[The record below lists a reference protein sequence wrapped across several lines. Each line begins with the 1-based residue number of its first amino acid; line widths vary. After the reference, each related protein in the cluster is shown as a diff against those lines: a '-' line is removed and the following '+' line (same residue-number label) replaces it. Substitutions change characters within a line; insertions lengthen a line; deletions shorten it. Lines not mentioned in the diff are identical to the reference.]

1 MGPLSWPEILI
12 ILVVLLLL
20 FGAKRL
26 PEMGRSLGKGMREFK
41 DAVTG
46 NRKDDEDEAVR
57 LTPPPDPAERVT
69 TGNMSSASATAPFH
83 AANVPPT
90 FVAEPPVRSMR

>member
-1 MGPLSWPEILI
+1 MPGPLSIWEIMI

-26 PEMGRSLGKGMREFK
+26 PEMGRSLGRGMREFK

-46 NRKDDEDEAVR
+46 KDDERERAE
-57 LTPPPDPAERVT
+57 LNPPNPPPASPASPSTKPSETERV
-69 TGNMSSASATAPFH
+69 SS
-83 AANVPPT
+83 
-90 FVAEPPVRSMR
+90 

>member
-1 MGPLSWPEILI
+1 MPGPLSIWEILI

-26 PEMGRSLGKGMREFK
+26 PEMGKSLGRGMREFK

-46 NRKDDEDEAVR
+46 KDDEPAE
-57 LTPPPDPAERVT
+57 LSPPPASPATSTTKPSETERVS
-69 TGNMSSASATAPFH
+69 G
-83 AANVPPT
+83 
-90 FVAEPPVRSMR
+90 

>member
-46 NRKDDEDEAVR
+46 NEEPPAQPEQ
-57 LTPPPDPAERVT
+57 LGATPTPAPTPTAPQPADTTAQPNSERV
-69 TGNMSSASATAPFH
+69 SQS
-83 AANVPPT
+83 
-90 FVAEPPVRSMR
+90 

>member
-1 MGPLSWPEILI
+1 MPGPLSIWEILI

-26 PEMGRSLGKGMREFK
+26 PEMGKSLGRGMREFK

-46 NRKDDEDEAVR
+46 KDDEPAE
-57 LTPPPDPAERVT
+57 LTPPPASPAPSSSTTTKPSETERV
-69 TGNMSSASATAPFH
+69 SS
-83 AANVPPT
+83 
-90 FVAEPPVRSMR
+90 

>member
-46 NRKDDEDEAVR
+46 NDEPPAQPEQLSAPP
-57 LTPPPDPAERVT
+57 TPAPTPTAPQPADTTAQPNSERV
-69 TGNMSSASATAPFH
+69 SQS
-83 AANVPPT
+83 
-90 FVAEPPVRSMR
+90 

>member
-1 MGPLSWPEILI
+1 MGPLGWPEIII

-26 PEMGRSLGKGMREFK
+26 PEMGRSLGRGMREFK

-46 NRKDDEDEAVR
+46 NEPPERQELAAPPAEA
-57 LTPPPDPAERVT
+57 PPPAEPAAPAKSERV
-69 TGNMSSASATAPFH
+69 SSS
-83 AANVPPT
+83 
-90 FVAEPPVRSMR
+90 

>member
-1 MGPLSWPEILI
+1 MPGPLSIWEILI

-26 PEMGRSLGKGMREFK
+26 PEMGKSLGRGMREFK

-46 NRKDDEDEAVR
+46 KDDDERAE
-57 LTPPPDPAERVT
+57 LTPPPASPAPSTTKPSETERV
-69 TGNMSSASATAPFH
+69 SS
-83 AANVPPT
+83 
-90 FVAEPPVRSMR
+90 

>member
-26 PEMGRSLGKGMREFK
+26 PEMGRSLGRGMREFK

-46 NRKDDEDEAVR
+46 NEEAPKQPEQ
-57 LTPPPDPAERVT
+57 LSTTPTPAPAPTAPQPADTTTAQPNSERV
-69 TGNMSSASATAPFH
+69 SSS
-83 AANVPPT
+83 
-90 FVAEPPVRSMR
+90 

>member
-46 NRKDDEDEAVR
+46 NEEQPKPPEQLNAT
-57 LTPPPDPAERVT
+57 TPTPTTPTPAETTAQPNSERV
-69 TGNMSSASATAPFH
+69 SSS
-83 AANVPPT
+83 
-90 FVAEPPVRSMR
+90 

>member
-46 NRKDDEDEAVR
+46 NEEQPKPPEQLSAT
-57 LTPPPDPAERVT
+57 TPTPTTPTPAETTAQPNSERV
-69 TGNMSSASATAPFH
+69 SSS
-83 AANVPPT
+83 
-90 FVAEPPVRSMR
+90 

>member
-1 MGPLSWPEILI
+1 MYRLAVAVLDGGACYPRHVPGPLSIWEILI

-26 PEMGRSLGKGMREFK
+26 PEMGKSLGRGMREFK

-46 NRKDDEDEAVR
+46 KDDDERAE
-57 LTPPPDPAERVT
+57 LAPPPAAPPTTTTTKPSETERV
-69 TGNMSSASATAPFH
+69 SS
-83 AANVPPT
+83 
-90 FVAEPPVRSMR
+90 

>member
-26 PEMGRSLGKGMREFK
+26 PEMGRSLGRGMREFK

-46 NRKDDEDEAVR
+46 NEEAPKQPEQ
-57 LTPPPDPAERVT
+57 LTTTPAPAPT
-69 TGNMSSASATAPFH
+69 PTATAPQP
-83 AANVPPT
+83 ADTTAQPNSERV
-90 FVAEPPVRSMR
+90 SSS

>member
-1 MGPLSWPEILI
+1 MPGPLSIWEILI

-26 PEMGRSLGKGMREFK
+26 PEMGKSLGRGMREFK

-46 NRKDDEDEAVR
+46 KDDERAE
-57 LTPPPDPAERVT
+57 LNPPPPASPATSTTKPSETERV
-69 TGNMSSASATAPFH
+69 SS
-83 AANVPPT
+83 
-90 FVAEPPVRSMR
+90 

>member
-1 MGPLSWPEILI
+1 MPGPLSIWEILI

-26 PEMGRSLGKGMREFK
+26 PEMGRSLGRGMREFK

-46 NRKDDEDEAVR
+46 KDDEHERAE
-57 LTPPPDPAERVT
+57 LNPPPASPASPSTKPSETERV
-69 TGNMSSASATAPFH
+69 SS
-83 AANVPPT
+83 
-90 FVAEPPVRSMR
+90 

>member
-1 MGPLSWPEILI
+1 MPGPLSIWEILI

-26 PEMGRSLGKGMREFK
+26 PEMGKSLGRGMREFK

-46 NRKDDEDEAVR
+46 KDDEPAE
-57 LTPPPDPAERVT
+57 LNPPPASPATSTTKPSETERV
-69 TGNMSSASATAPFH
+69 SS
-83 AANVPPT
+83 
-90 FVAEPPVRSMR
+90 

>member
-26 PEMGRSLGKGMREFK
+26 PEMGRSLGRGMREFK

-46 NRKDDEDEAVR
+46 NEEPPKQPEQLNTAG
-57 LTPPPDPAERVT
+57 TPTPAPPTPTAPAPADTTAQPNSERV
-69 TGNMSSASATAPFH
+69 SS
-83 AANVPPT
+83 
-90 FVAEPPVRSMR
+90 

>member
-26 PEMGRSLGKGMREFK
+26 PEMGRSLGRGMREFK

-46 NRKDDEDEAVR
+46 DEEPPKQPEQLSTAPAPT
-57 LTPPPDPAERVT
+57 TPQPADTTAQPKSERV
-69 TGNMSSASATAPFH
+69 SSS
-83 AANVPPT
+83 
-90 FVAEPPVRSMR
+90 

>member
-46 NRKDDEDEAVR
+46 NEEPPAQPEQLSV
-57 LTPPPDPAERVT
+57 TPTPAPTPTAPQPADTTAQPNSERV
-69 TGNMSSASATAPFH
+69 SQS
-83 AANVPPT
+83 
-90 FVAEPPVRSMR
+90 

>member
-26 PEMGRSLGKGMREFK
+26 PEMGRSLGRGMREFK

-46 NRKDDEDEAVR
+46 NEDPKQTELNA
-57 LTPPPDPAERVT
+57 PT
-69 TGNMSSASATAPFH
+69 TTAPTPSANPAPTETAPQQPNSER
-83 AANVPPT
+83 AA
-90 FVAEPPVRSMR
+90 S